1 MIFAVELERLTCK
14 KRKQN
19 ILAISHDIILTN
31 TIKNRFIPNTISY
44 VCSVIELSTVSHIS
58 CQSNYT
64 SELYRMYVVINDNP

>member
-31 TIKNRFIPNTISY
+31 TIKNR
-44 VCSVIELSTVSHIS
+44 
-58 CQSNYT
+58 
-64 SELYRMYVVINDNP
+64 LYQTP